1 VQQNKTGFPERK
13 ASLKDLKAHNRQV
26 IMKTILGGRTVSRIR
41 ISRET
46 GLSPSTVTGIV
57 AELIEQGILVE
68 TGETQQTGGRS
79 SKDLSVNSGYGQIA
93 IIEISRAEA
102 NMSVYDMALQKTG
115 EFPITHHR
123 AAGNSLFPE
132 IVKAIQ
138 NRFGG
143 SGIPLAGIGLLYMED
158 MEQSDLNV
166 MYSTSLYSDNISI
179 KDALYTQFKVPVTG
193 EYAVN
198 ELMAGT
204 ALSPEAGE
212 KARNSTQITI
222 VNNILE
228 NVTVNGRPLKLRSHE
243 KTDATPLLEVLGR
256 LLSAGSFAGS
266 SGSTFGSDEIEIEAA
281 GSMALR
287 LRNSILC

>member
-1 VQQNKTGFPERK
+1 VQRSNAGFPVHK

-26 IMKTILGGRTVSRIR
+26 IMETILGGRIVSRIG

-57 AELIEQGILVE
+57 AELIEQGILIE
-68 TGETQQTGGRS
+68 TGEKELTGGRS
-79 SKDLSVNSGYGQIA
+79 SKELSVNSGYGQIA

-115 EFPITHHR
+115 EFLITRHR

-132 IVKAIQ
+132 IVNAIQ
-138 NRFGG
+138 NRFGE
-143 SGIPLAGIGLLYMED
+143 SSIPLAGIGLLYMED
-158 MEQSDLNV
+158 MDQSDLNV

-179 KDALYTQFKVPVTG
+179 KDALYTRFKVPVTG

-222 VNNILE
+222 VNNVLE
-228 NVTVNGRPLKLRSHE
+228 SVTVNGRPLKLRSHE
-243 KTDATPLLEVLGR
+243 KADATPLLELLGR
-256 LLSAGSFAGS
+256 LLAGF
-266 SGSTFGSDEIEIEAA
+266 TFGADEIEIEAA

>member
-1 VQQNKTGFPERK
+1 MQRGKNGFSAHK
-13 ASLKDLKAHNRQV
+13 ASLKDLKAHNRRV
-26 IMKTILGGRTVSRIR
+26 IVETILGGRTVSRIG

-68 TGETQQTGGRS
+68 TGEKELTGGRAR
-79 SKDLSVNSGYGQIA
+79 KELSINSDYGRIV
-93 IIEISRAEA
+93 IIEIKRTEA
-102 NMSVYDMALQKTG
+102 NMLVYNMALRKTG
-115 EFPITHHR
+115 EIPITHHR

-132 IVKAIQ
+132 IVYVIQ
-138 NRFGG
+138 DRFDTTR
-143 SGIPLAGIGLLYMED
+143 IPLAGIGLLYMED

-179 KDALYTQFKVPVTG
+179 KDALYTRFKVPVTG

-198 ELMAGT
+198 ELTAGLT
-204 ALSPEAGE
+204 LNPEAGG
-212 KARNSTQITI
+212 KARNSAQITI
-222 VNNILE
+222 INNLLE
-228 NVTVNGRPLKLRSHE
+228 SVTLNGQPLKLKSH
-243 KTDATPLLEVLGR
+243 KKADATPLLEVLGR
-256 LLSAGSFAGS
+256 LLSGF
-266 SGSTFGSDEIEIEAA
+266 TFDADEIETEAA

>member
-1 VQQNKTGFPERK
+1 ME
-13 ASLKDLKAHNRQV
+13 
-26 IMKTILGGRTVSRIR
+26 TILGGRSISRIR

-57 AELIEQGILVE
+57 TELIEQGILVE
-68 TGETQQTGGRS
+68 TGETHQTGGRS
-79 SKDLSVNSGYGQIA
+79 SKELSVNSGYGQIA
-93 IIEISRAEA
+93 IIEISRAQA
-102 NMSVYDMALQKTG
+102 DMSVYDMALQKTG

-123 AAGNSLFPE
+123 AAENSLFPE

-138 NRFGG
+138 NRFGE
-143 SGIPLAGIGLLYMED
+143 SKTPLAGIGLLYMED

-179 KDALYTQFKVPVTG
+179 KDALYTRFKVPVTG

-198 ELMAGT
+198 ELTAGM

-222 VNNILE
+222 VNNVLE
-228 NVTVNGRPLKLRSHE
+228 NVTVNGRPLKLRSRE
-243 KTDATPLLEVLGR
+243 KPDATPLLELLGR
-256 LLSAGSFAGS
+256 LLSGRSFAGS
-266 SGSTFGSDEIEIEAA
+266 SGFTFGSDEIEIEAA

>member
-1 VQQNKTGFPERK
+1 MQWDKTGFPAHK

-26 IMKTILGGRTVSRIR
+26 IMETILGGCSTSRIG
-41 ISRET
+41 ISRKT

-57 AELIEQGILVE
+57 AELIEQGILME
-68 TGETQQTGGRS
+68 TGEKGLTKGRS
-79 SKDLSVNSGYGQIA
+79 SKELSVNSGYGQIV
-93 IIEISRAEA
+93 IIEIKRTEA

-115 EFPITHHR
+115 EFPIIHHR

-132 IVKAIQ
+132 IVHAIQ
-138 NRFGG
+138 NRFGE

-179 KDALYTQFKVPVTG
+179 KDALYTRFKVPVIG
-193 EYAVN
+193 EYAMN
-198 ELMAGT
+198 ELTAGM
-204 ALSPEAGE
+204 LSPEAGDR
-212 KARNSTQITI
+212 ARNNAQITI
-222 VNNILE
+222 VNNLLE
-228 NVTVNGRPLKLRSHE
+228 SVTVNGRQLKLKSHE
-243 KTDATPLLEVLGR
+243 KADATPLLDALGR
-256 LLSAGSFAGS
+256 LLSGF
-266 SGSTFGSDEIEIEAA
+266 TFDADAIEMQAA

>member
-1 VQQNKTGFPERK
+1 MRRDKTGFPARK

-26 IMKTILGGRTVSRIR
+26 IMETILGGYTVSRIG
-41 ISRET
+41 ISRKT

-57 AELIEQGILVE
+57 AELIEQRILVE
-68 TGETQQTGGRS
+68 TGEKELTGGRS
-79 SKDLSVNSGYGQIA
+79 SKGLSVNSDYGQIV
-93 IIEISRAEA
+93 IIEIKRTEA
-102 NMSVYDMALQKTG
+102 NMSVYDMALQKIG

-123 AAGNSLFPE
+123 AARNRLFPE
-132 IVKAIQ
+132 IVHAIQ
-138 NRFGG
+138 NRFGE

-179 KDALYTQFKVPVTG
+179 KDALYTRFKVPVTG

-198 ELMAGT
+198 EMMAGM
-204 ALSPEAGE
+204 ALSPEAGD
-212 KARNSTQITI
+212 KARNSAQITI
-222 VNNILE
+222 VNNLLE
-228 NVTVNGRPLKLRSHE
+228 SVTLNGRPLKLKSHT
-243 KTDATPLLEVLGR
+243 KADATPLLEVLGR
-256 LLSAGSFAGS
+256 LLSGF
-266 SGSTFGSDEIEIEAA
+266 TFGSDEIEIEAA

>member
-1 VQQNKTGFPERK
+1 MQRDKTEFPTRK

-26 IMKTILGGRTVSRIR
+26 IMETILTGGAVSRIG
-41 ISRET
+41 ISRKT

-68 TGETQQTGGRS
+68 TGEKELTGGRS
-79 SKDLSVNSGYGQIA
+79 SKELSVNGGYGQIV
-93 IIEISRAEA
+93 IIEIKRTNA
-102 NMSVYDMALQKTG
+102 NISVYDMALQKTG

-132 IVKAIQ
+132 IVQALQ
-138 NRFGG
+138 SRFGKC
-143 SGIPLAGIGLLYMED
+143 SIPLAGIGLLYMED

-179 KDALYTQFKVPVTG
+179 KDALYTRFKVPVTG

-198 ELMAGT
+198 ELTAGT
-204 ALSPEAGE
+204 ALSPEAGV
-212 KARNSTQITI
+212 KARNSAQITI
-222 VNNILE
+222 VNNLLE
-228 NVTVNGRPLKLRSHE
+228 SVTLNGRPLKLKSRA
-243 KTDATPLLEVLGR
+243 KADATPLLEVLGR
-256 LLSAGSFAGS
+256 LLSGF
-266 SGSTFGSDEIEIEAA
+266 TFGSDEIEIEAA